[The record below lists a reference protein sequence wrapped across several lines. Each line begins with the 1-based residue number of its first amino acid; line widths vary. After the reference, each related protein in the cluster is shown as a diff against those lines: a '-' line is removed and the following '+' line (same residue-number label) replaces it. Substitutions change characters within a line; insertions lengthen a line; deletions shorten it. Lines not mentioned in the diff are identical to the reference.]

1 MKEQC
6 PTKKLKKR
14 NLYVLHFTTDDLRV
28 AQQRIQV
35 AESGKEVLN
44 MRASVEST
52 VRSVIH
58 PFGGHLCKMPV
69 RGNHRITTMT
79 ILSAMMVNIRRR
91 GYPLSS
97 T

>member
-1 MKEQC
+1 M
-6 PTKKLKKR
+6 
-14 NLYVLHFTTDDLRV
+14 YVYRFSDTNVRV
-28 AQQRIQV
+28 AQQRRQL
-35 AESGKEVLN
+35 AESGKEAMN

-69 RGNHRITTMT
+69 RGKARVTTMAV
-79 ILSAMMVNIRRR
+79 LSGAMVNIRRITYYLFQKEEMK
-91 GYPLSS
+91 GSLQPAF